1 MDAPIQSPS
10 HAAGAAGSSMST
22 AAATSARPSPSNSTA
37 SVSIPAPP
45 PPAQIKKPS
54 TDALLKDFSLV
65 AEAAKR
71 AQVAVMTRD
80 FEDCGI

>member
-1 MDAPIQSPS
+1 MKQA
-10 HAAGAAGSSMST
+10 
-22 AAATSARPSPSNSTA
+22 
-37 SVSIPAPP
+37 
-45 PPAQIKKPS
+45 S
-54 TDALLKDFSLV
+54 TDALLKDFTLV